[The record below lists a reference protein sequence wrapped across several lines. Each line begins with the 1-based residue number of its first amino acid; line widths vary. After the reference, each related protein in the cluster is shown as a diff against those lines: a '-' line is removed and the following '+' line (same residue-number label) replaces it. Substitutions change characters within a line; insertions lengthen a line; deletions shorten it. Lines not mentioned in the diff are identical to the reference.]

1 MIKAY
6 TPLNNLEYTVYKPIV
21 ASLVK
26 HFATKF
32 LKNPNIFVEYSK
44 DAEVFGDSMYDTNY
58 SNQYNKQWL
67 RVDYQINHDDSTM
80 LTNNIRG
87 NDGII
92 LLKDKDIDYYIRSV
106 PISHNFTVTIKIFDK
121 FKNRLIRLLNSFKI
135 GEINDNNYLIL
146 DADVFFSIP
155 TNVLALTRD
164 IVKLKYGNEDLW
176 YKYIEHFSML
186 PLDKLISKS
195 GKKYTVVYRGEY
207 RDVAVWTEV
216 GFLDKE
222 IEREDNAFSLELTLR
237 FSFDII
243 TNLEVTYPI
252 LICNKLINKEYLLI
266 SDTLLKRY
274 ALPIERSVL
283 DSAKINTIVK
293 YLGTALKN
301 DVKKIL
307 ENTKLEPYI
316 KLIEESP
323 ELKNYGNSTEE
334 IIENSV
340 DKFIN
345 DMYNLNYNLK
355 RVYPIYDVWRNY
367 NNYDGY
373 EACNT
378 LLLKIEPKSYVYL
391 NLYELTNLGYSKEFV
406 DYLID
411 NKEKFLTLYKGFF
424 HFNIYTNSELIPMKE
439 LDIIKEDTYI
449 KELDLTLKRGD
460 VYNITAV
467 EYNKNN
473 DKKLYLDLLKYY
485 HMAIYILDDPAFIPN
500 YENEDIALLL
510 QYVSM
515 NRIEKLKDFAISS
528 PMKTVMKFSL
538 LAYNMNGKPSIV
550 NQILKDSIKG

>member
-6 TPLNNLEYTVYKPIV
+6 TPLNNLEYTVYKPII

-26 HFATKF
+26 QFAITF
-32 LKNPNIFVEYSK
+32 LKNPDIFVEYSR
-44 DAEVFGDSMYDTNY
+44 DADVFGESMYSTNY

-67 RVDYQINHDDSTM
+67 RIDYQINHDDSSM

-92 LLKDKDIDYYIRSV
+92 LLEDKDIDYRISSL
-106 PISHNFTVTIKIFDK
+106 PISHNFIVTIKIFDK
-121 FKNRLIRLLNSFKI
+121 FKNRLLRLLDNFKI
-135 GEINDNNYLIL
+135 GEINDTNYLIL
-146 DADVFFSIP
+146 DANVFFTIP
-155 TNVLALTRD
+155 GNVLKLTKN
-164 IVKLKYGNEDLW
+164 IVELKYGNKDLW
-176 YKYIEHFSML
+176 YKYIERYSTL

-195 GKKYTVVYRGEY
+195 GKKYTLVYRGEY
-207 RDVAVWTEV
+207 QNVAVWTEV
-216 GFLDKE
+216 GFLDRE

-237 FSFDII
+237 FSFDVI
-243 TNLEVTYPI
+243 TNLEITYPI
-252 LICNKLINKEYLLI
+252 LVCNKLINKEYLLI

-301 DVKKIL
+301 DVKRIL
-307 ENTKLEPYI
+307 ENVKLEPYI

-323 ELKNYGNSTEE
+323 ELKNYGNSIKE

-373 EACNT
+373 EVCNT
-378 LLLKIEPKSYVYL
+378 LLLKIKPKSYVYI

-424 HFNIYTNSELIPMKE
+424 HFNIYANNELIPMNE
-439 LDIIKEDTYI
+439 LNIADEDTHI
-449 KELDLTLKRGD
+449 EELNLTLKRGD
-460 VYNITAV
+460 IYNVIAV
-467 EYNKNN
+467 EHNKNN
-473 DKKLYLDLLKYY
+473 KDKLYIDLLKYY
-485 HMAIYILDDPAFIPN
+485 HMVMYILDDPMFIPN
-500 YENEDIALLL
+500 YKNEDITLLL

-515 NRIEKLKDFAISS
+515 DRMDKLKDFATSS

-538 LAYNMNGKPSIV
+538 LAYNMNGKPPII